1 MAFKIGLTQL
11 KIRWWWSKFQRG
23 HSDITRELIWINL
36 ISFNKKVSTW
46 KKVELAQ
53 VSPRDQPRRKKNA
66 FFSSFRS
73 VVHDTISE
81 IHMLN
86 IYHVTWNYF
95 LFLVIPNLYDFW
107 YNFKFI
113 DYDSLRQRTK
123 TVWVVYK
130 SKRFEPVEP
139 KTVWNRLSRFVT
151 TRGRN
156 PFVPHFENWVSTR
169 GRCIILVRF
178 LDTAALQSHNSNQRI
193 FLISKAILIR
203 VASFQ
208 SAKSA

>member
-23 HSDITRELIWINL
+23 HSDMTPELIWINF

-95 LFLVIPNLYDFW
+95 LFLVIPNLYNFW
-107 YNFKFI
+107 YNLKLSTLTAWG
-113 DYDSLRQRTK
+113 DEP
-123 TVWVVYK
+123 
-130 SKRFEPVEP
+130 KRFESFINLNGL
-139 KTVWNRLSRFVT
+139 NRLNPKRFETVSSQVVT

-156 PFVPHFENWVSTR
+156 PFLPHFENWVSGR
-169 GRCIILVRF
+169 GRCNILVQIS
-178 LDTAALQSHNSNQRI
+178 DTAALQPHNSNHRI
-193 FLISKAILIR
+193 FLISIAILIR
-203 VASFQ
+203 VASF
-208 SAKSA
+208 